1 MLVSYQKFLSLP
13 KGDVAYMQPNG
24 QLASIRNTDPS
35 TIDCSRVLVSE
46 GSPDSNYVILLDA
59 HRRFREPPLSQ
70 VANRSA
76 ALIDLVGH
84 TFEELSEFRGFVRRR
99 PWKVGEADLSD
110 SPYVRQLALDEF
122 ADVML
127 MMNALAYYAGFSS
140 ADVQMAVMAKAERN
154 LQRADHLHKAELKP
168 EPAAEAAAMS
178 VETGIIL
185 RQIHWHRKAL
195 SPALAVTILQSSGFD
210 ISLPDCRA
218 LFKELV
224 DSGVAKYSTFLG
236 SSEYIQRLTTSLSQ
250 QPSHNLS
257 TEILLK
263 RLANGKSLGADLAA
277 SILQSSGS
285 WQESG
290 FTVSAA
296 DCRALFK
303 ELVDEGLAKYSGLTT
318 EYIQLT

>member
-13 KGDVAYMQPNG
+13 KGDVAYIQPNG
-24 QLASIRNTDPS
+24 QLASIRNTDPNS
-35 TIDCSRVLVSE
+35 IDCSRMLVSE
-46 GSPDSNYVILLDA
+46 GNPESNYVTLLDA

-99 PWKVGEADLSD
+99 PWKVNEADLND

-168 EPAAEAAAMS
+168 KPAAEPAVKPKDTS
-178 VETGIIL
+178 VETGILLSRL
-185 RQIHWHRKAL
+185 RNGKAL
-195 SPALAVTILQSSGFD
+195 SPALAATILQSSGFD

-224 DSGVAKYSTFLG
+224 DSGVAKYSTCLG
-236 SSEYIQRLTTSLSQ
+236 SSEYIQQ
-250 QPSHNLS
+250 
-257 TEILLK
+257 
-263 RLANGKSLGADLAA
+263 A
-277 SILQSSGS
+277 
-285 WQESG
+285 
-290 FTVSAA
+290 
-296 DCRALFK
+296 
-303 ELVDEGLAKYSGLTT
+303 
-318 EYIQLT
+318 

>member
-24 QLASIRNTDPS
+24 QLASIRNTDPNS
-35 TIDCSRVLVSE
+35 IDCSRMLVSE
-46 GSPDSNYVILLDA
+46 GNPESNYVTLLDA

-99 PWKVGEADLSD
+99 PWKVNEADLND

-154 LQRADHLHKAELKP
+154 LQRADHLHKAEPVAELKP
-168 EPAAEAAAMS
+168 KPAAEAAAMS
-178 VETGIIL
+178 VEAGIIL
-185 RQIHWHRKAL
+185 RQIRWHRKAL

-224 DSGVAKYSTFLG
+224 DSGVAKYSTCLG
-236 SSEYIQRLTTSLSQ
+236 SSEYIQR
-250 QPSHNLS
+250 
-257 TEILLK
+257 
-263 RLANGKSLGADLAA
+263 
-277 SILQSSGS
+277 
-285 WQESG
+285 
-290 FTVSAA
+290 
-296 DCRALFK
+296 
-303 ELVDEGLAKYSGLTT
+303 VDE
-318 EYIQLT
+318 